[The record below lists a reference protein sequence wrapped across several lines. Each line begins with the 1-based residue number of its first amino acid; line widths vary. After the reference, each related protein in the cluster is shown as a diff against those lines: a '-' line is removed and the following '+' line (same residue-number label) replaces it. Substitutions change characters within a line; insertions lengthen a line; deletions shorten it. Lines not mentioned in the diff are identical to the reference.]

1 MLTRYPPGPK
11 GILPFK
17 YAVEFFR
24 RPTDV
29 LTRLTR
35 RYGDMVHLRLG
46 PQHVFVLNRPEFVKE
61 VLVTKANVFAK
72 GKMMEGARRVLGEG
86 LLTSRGEKHIRQRR
100 ATAPAFHRQ
109 QIEAYTSTIVEC
121 AARAISAWP
130 DRKVLD
136 VHTEMMRL
144 TLAIVGRTLFSAEL
158 EKDTELQDGLNTL
171 VRMSPLALVP
181 FVETLE
187 KVPIPSMRRI
197 DKALAQVD
205 SAVHRLISAH
215 RLNSHDDMLTLL
227 LRTYG
232 DRVPEREV
240 RDECVAMIFAGYET
254 TSNAL
259 AWTWYLLSE
268 HPEAEAALHA
278 ELDSV
283 LAGRLPTVNDLPQ
296 LPYTEMLLSE
306 SVRLYPPAWAIG
318 RRSLDTASIAGYSVP
333 KGSLLIVSQWLLHHD
348 DRYFPDASRFDPL
361 RWTAQARQSRPYFAY
376 FPFGAGPRQ
385 CIGESFAWTEAL
397 LLIATIGQRWR
408 LRLAPGHP
416 VEPQAVVTL
425 RPKYG
430 MKMIVERRSPV
441 QARTET
447 AAS

>member
-1 MLTRYPPGPK
+1 MPTRYPPGPK

-17 YAVEFFR
+17 YALEFFR

-35 RYGDMVHLRLG
+35 EYGDIVHLRIG

-61 VLVTKANVFAK
+61 VLVTKASVFAK

-86 LLTSRGEKHIRQRR
+86 LLTSRGEKHVRQRR
-100 ATAPAFHRQ
+100 ATAPAFHKQ
-109 QIEAYTSTIVEC
+109 QIEAYTTAMVEC
-121 AARAISAWP
+121 ADHAVSAWR
-130 DRKVLD
+130 DGETLD
-136 VHTEMMRL
+136 VHAEMMRL

-158 EKDTELQDGLNTL
+158 EKDAELQDGLNTL

-187 KVPIPSMRRI
+187 KLPIPSMRRI
-197 DKALAQVD
+197 DKALKQVD
-205 SAVHRLISAH
+205 TAVYRLIAERRTGH
-215 RLNSHDDMLTLL
+215 YDDMLTTL

-232 DRVPEREV
+232 DSISEREL
-240 RDECVAMIFAGYET
+240 RDECVAMILAGYET

-268 HPEAEAALHA
+268 HPDAEAALHA
-278 ELDSV
+278 ELDKI
-283 LAGRLPTVNDLPQ
+283 LGGRLPMLNDLPR
-296 LPYTEMLLSE
+296 LTYTEMLLSE

-318 RRSLDTASIAGYSVP
+318 RRSLEPASIAGYNVP

-348 DRYFPDASRFDPL
+348 DRYFPNASRFDPM
-361 RWTAQARQSRPYFAY
+361 RWNAEARQSRPHFAY

-385 CIGESFAWTEAL
+385 CIGESFAWNEAL
-397 LLIATIGQRWR
+397 LLIATIAQRWR
-408 LRLAPGHP
+408 LRHVPGHP
-416 VEPQAVVTL
+416 VEPQPVVTL

-430 MKMIVERRSPV
+430 MKMVVERRSAV
-441 QARTET
+441 QARTGT
-447 AAS
+447 AAN